1 MVCSFLCQYSSVW
14 QWWKSWNVSLFNN
27 EEQSSY
33 ICKKYFTFFTFLTVF
48 VFQIQLSRN
57 QVSNQLINEPITIT
71 VPLIYDISANGLSI
85 GGERYSHVNVMNIVS
100 NILKRFSEYNG
111 KLCVL
116 CI

>member
-1 MVCSFLCQYSSVW
+1 MSACLIMKNKVLIFVRNVFL
-14 QWWKSWNVSLFNN
+14 LFKLPN
-27 EEQSSY
+27 S
-33 ICKKYFTFFTFLTVF
+33 IRF
-48 VFQIQLSRN
+48 FQIQLSRN

-111 KLCVL
+111 KLICFIKL
-116 CI
+116 NRS